1 MSNIYQKRLYDRR
14 KENGLC
20 IDCGKP
26 LDRDGVRCI
35 SCRGKKSE
43 NERRSKQFYKEVGIC
58 PICRKV
64 PIGSS
69 ESSCPECRANESI
82 QCNNRRNK
90 SEEARK
96 RYNQE
101 HKEWAK
107 LTYKQDEEKG
117 ICPRCRKR
125 KSDYGY
131 LTCGI
136 CREKSRNRQRAK
148 ASTKKKTWIENGLC
162 CFCGGKVK
170 DGYKVCEK
178 HYQMNLEKAR
188 SQKAKEARRE
198 LQESG
203 ILYYKRSKRPW
214 KDYQKNSIEK

>member
-14 KENGLC
+14 KQNGLC

-26 LDRDGVRCI
+26 LDRDGLRCI
-35 SCRGKKSE
+35 SCRSKKSE
-43 NERRSKQFYKEVGIC
+43 NERRNKQCYKEVGIC

-101 HKEWAK
+101 HKQWAK
-107 LTYKQDEEKG
+107 LTYKKDVEKG

-125 KSDYGY
+125 K
-131 LTCGI
+131 
-136 CREKSRNRQRAK
+136 AK
-148 ASTKKKTWIENGLC
+148 AGTKKKTWIENGLC

-178 HYQMNLEKAR
+178 HYQMNVEKSR
-188 SQKAKEARRE
+188 SRKAKEARRE

-203 ILYYKRSKRPW
+203 ILY
-214 KDYQKNSIEK
+214 

>member
-1 MSNIYQKRLYDRR
+1 MSYLQKA
-14 KENGLC
+14 
-20 IDCGKP
+20 
-26 LDRDGVRCI
+26 
-35 SCRGKKSE
+35 
-43 NERRSKQFYKEVGIC
+43 
-58 PICRKV
+58 
-64 PIGSS
+64 
-69 ESSCPECRANESI
+69 SCPECRANESI

-101 HKEWAK
+101 HKQWAK
-107 LTYKQDEEKG
+107 LTYKKDVEKG

-125 KSDYGY
+125 KADSGY

-136 CREKSRNRQRAK
+136 CREKSRNSQRAK
-148 ASTKKKTWIENGLC
+148 AGTKKKTWIENGLC

-178 HYQMNLEKAR
+178 HYQMNVEKSR
-188 SQKAKEARRE
+188 SRKAKEARRE

-203 ILYYKRSKRPW
+203 ILY
-214 KDYQKNSIEK
+214 

>member
-1 MSNIYQKRLYDRR
+1 MDSV
-14 KENGLC
+14 KERTKC

-26 LDRDGVRCI
+26 LDRVGCRCVQ
-35 SCRGKKSE
+35 CNKRKSE
-43 NERRSKQFYKEVGIC
+43 RTRQERIFYKKIGVC

-107 LTYKQDEEKG
+107 LTYKQDVEKG

-125 KSDYGY
+125 KADFGY

-136 CREKSRNRQRAK
+136 CREKSRNSQRAK

-178 HYQMNLEKAR
+178 HYQMNVKKAR

-203 ILYYKRSKRPW
+203 ILY
-214 KDYQKNSIEK
+214 

>member
-1 MSNIYQKRLYDRR
+1 MYDRR
-14 KENGLC
+14 KQNGLC

-35 SCRGKKSE
+35 SCRSKKSE

-107 LTYKQDEEKG
+107 LTYKKDVEKG

-125 KSDYGY
+125 KADSGY

-136 CREKSRNRQRAK
+136 CREKSRNSQRAK

-178 HYQMNLEKAR
+178 HYQMNVKKAR
-188 SQKAKEARRE
+188 SQKANEARRE

-203 ILYYKRSKRPW
+203 ILY
-214 KDYQKNSIEK
+214 